1 MLRCV
6 FALLVAV
13 AAIAAPVAA
22 AIAAP
27 AAAPPVTQFDGR
39 WSVVIETD
47 RGTCDRAYRYGIEI
61 RNGTVSYVGEN
72 AFDIRGQVARNGKV
86 HVRVSRAGSYA
97 DGHGWLSSDG
107 GSGVWRGVGS
117 GVCSGTWTAERR

>member
-6 FALLVAV
+6 FAVLLAM
-13 AAIAAPVAA
+13 AAIAPPA
-22 AIAAP
+22 

-61 RNGTVSYVGEN
+61 RNGVVSYVGEN

-86 HVRVSRAGSYA
+86 HVRVSRAGSFA

>member
-6 FALLVAV
+6 FALLVA
-13 AAIAAPVAA
+13 AA
-22 AIAAP
+22 AMAPAA

-61 RNGTVSYVGEN
+61 RNGVVSYVGEN

-97 DGHGWLSSDG
+97 DGHGRLSLDG
-107 GSGVWRGVGS
+107 DGSGTWHGVGS